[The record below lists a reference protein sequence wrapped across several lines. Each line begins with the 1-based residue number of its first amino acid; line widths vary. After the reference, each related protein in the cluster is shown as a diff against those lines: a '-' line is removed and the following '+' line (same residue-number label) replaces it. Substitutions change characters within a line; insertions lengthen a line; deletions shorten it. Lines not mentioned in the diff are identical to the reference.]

1 MELSKF
7 LWVIGA
13 IGFFAALFLFTPYEA
28 YLEGILAFGIVA
40 AAALGFL
47 MHPRREVFYVRTT
60 VRLVDPDRNQTL
72 EQDFL
77 AVRAELTRL
86 WLLFV
91 PTFLAAAILVF
102 FAAGGPTQFSYLN
115 WIFSSRYSSIL
126 IGGLAFC
133 QYPPLLVLILLSAW
147 IGERR
152 VMRDAEA
159 CSAESF
165 TIFPAHVW
173 WVGRVSYAFRGE
185 HGEYYGGDCSY
196 FAFPHPREL
205 ASVVFHNVRKPDLN
219 KIAMGFLFCRF
230 IILGRGVTDID
241 EQTAA
246 AQAVLA
252 GTTSAS

>member
-102 FAAGGPTQFSYLN
+102 FAAGGPTEFSYLN

-133 QYPPLLVLILLSAW
+133 QYPPLLVLILLPAW

-159 CSAESF
+159 SSAESKNGKV
-165 TIFPAHVW
+165 IEHWDGNVIAPPAASE
-173 WVGRVSYAFRGE
+173 GR
-185 HGEYYGGDCSY
+185 
-196 FAFPHPREL
+196 
-205 ASVVFHNVRKPDLN
+205 
-219 KIAMGFLFCRF
+219 
-230 IILGRGVTDID
+230 
-241 EQTAA
+241 
-246 AQAVLA
+246 
-252 GTTSAS
+252 